1 MATYHKAHE
10 FRAGQP
16 MTVWNKQTRKHES
29 QPNPYHCQEC
39 GRPADHILH
48 PRPTLP
54 TMETVAADRAAAAG
68 ESQAAKL
75 AEMLRSPL
83 PSISRITGDMEVNAP
98 LFRESPAN
106 PQQNLF

>member
-1 MATYHKAHE
+1 
-10 FRAGQP
+10 
-16 MTVWNKQTRKHES
+16 
-29 QPNPYHCQEC
+29 
-39 GRPADHILH
+39 
-48 PRPTLP
+48 
-54 TMETVAADRAAAAG
+54 METVAADRAAAAG

-75 AEMLRSPL
+75 AEMLKSPL